1 MGLAKAVSESCALRL
16 IGQWAGPLL
25 GFALAGGKAPCC
37 GASPS

>member
-16 IGQWAGPLL
+16 VGQWAGPLL
-25 GFALAGGKAPCC
+25 GFALAGVQGPCC